1 MTRALLLSLPSR
13 ALPFKPLLW
22 GGDPTRREND
32 TEGREKP
39 RHTRGRDSTVGL
51 GFEPPKVC

>member
-32 TEGREKP
+32 TERGEKS
-39 RHTRGRDSTVGL
+39 RHTCGWDSTVGL
-51 GFEPPKVC
+51 QFEPSKVC